1 MGLDIEITRED
12 KVTLDNDRGWKKGKV
27 VEKVVRSAM
36 AQLNMPFIPYT
47 ELPDQIKQGDY
58 VVQAYGGELKD
69 TEVKSISGYNGV
81 DKLYMDIFYYN
92 LQGNGVKAYKQLK
105 STGHEFGWLYTCN
118 ADWLIGY
125 NYRSGNMYIIKNFQH
140 LKEVVKH
147 NVRLSCY
154 GDKVRA
160 VEGLEQRTTRKL
172 SPHMN
177 WYINKYDKSKETLA
191 VTFDLTLP
199 AFVTYDIDCQIIKIN
214 LIVS

>member
-12 KVTLDNDRGWKKGKV
+12 KVTLDNDRGWKKGQV
-27 VEKVVRSAM
+27 VEKIVRSAM

-58 VVQAYGGELKD
+58 VVQGYGGELKD
-69 TEVKSISGYNGV
+69 TEVKSISGYNGI

-140 LKEVVKH
+140 LKEQVRR
-147 NVRLSCY
+147 NVILSCY

-160 VEGLEQRTTRKL
+160 IEGLEQRITRKL
-172 SPHMN
+172 NPWMN
-177 WYINKYDKSKETLA
+177 WYINKNDKSKQTLT
-191 VTFDLTLP
+191 VTLDLTMQ
-199 AFVTYDIDCQIIKIN
+199 AFVAFGIDCQIIKIN

>member
-1 MGLDIEITRED
+1 MGLDIQITRED

-58 VVQAYGGELKD
+58 VVQVGDKLIN
-69 TEVKSISGYNGV
+69 TEVKSVSGYDV

-92 LQGNGVKAYKQLK
+92 LQGNSVIPYKQLK
-105 STGHEFGWLYTCN
+105 STGHEFGWLYTCE

-125 NYRSGNMYIIKNFQH
+125 NYRSGNMYIIKNFQY
-140 LKEVVKH
+140 LKQVVAQF
-147 NVRLSCY
+147 VLLSCG

-160 VEGLEQRTTRKL
+160 LQGLDQRSTYKITNY
-172 SPHMN
+172 MN
-177 WYINKYDKSKETLA
+177 WYINRNDRSKQTLTA
-191 VTFDLTLP
+191 TFELTP
-199 AFVTYDIDCQIIKIN
+199 QAFLTFGIEYEIIKIN
-214 LIVS
+214 LSVS

>member
-1 MGLDIEITRED
+1 MGLDIQITRED
-12 KVTLDNDRGWKKGKV
+12 KITLDTDRGWKKGQV
-27 VEKVVRSAM
+27 VEKIVRSAM
-36 AQLNMPFIPYT
+36 AQLYMPFLRYT

-58 VVQAYGGELKD
+58 IVQNNGELVD
-69 TEVKSISGYNGV
+69 VEVKSISGYNGV
-81 DKLYMDIFYYN
+81 DRLYMDIFYYN
-92 LQGNGVKAYKQLK
+92 LLGNGVKAYKQLK
-105 STGHEFGWLYTCN
+105 STGHEFGWLYTSN

-140 LKEVVKH
+140 LKEQVRH
-147 NVRLSCY
+147 NVILSCY

-160 VEGLEQRTTRKL
+160 IEGLEQRTTHKL

-177 WYINKYDKSKETLA
+177 WYINKNDKSKQTLT

-199 AFVTYDIDCQIIKIN
+199 AFVAYDIDCVIIKIN